1 MLIKTVSLRF
11 FVRSK
16 VIESELEEPFSDGLS
31 KQPDRCSGG
40 DLFGLAWA
48 GMGWHGAEMSDFA
61 SHNTVFWR
69 ARDFEMECRCT
80 FASLIEKP
88 GRSADVGKT

>member
-16 VIESELEEPFSDGLS
+16 VIESELEEPFPDGLS
-31 KQPDRCSGG
+31 KQPDRCFGEA
-40 DLFGLAWA
+40 LFGLPWA
-48 GMGWHGAEMSDFA
+48 GMVQKCLILRATTWF
-61 SHNTVFWR
+61 FRR

-80 FASLIEKP
+80 FPSLIEKP